1 MGTLHL
7 PPEVEAVFRE
17 FRTCEF
23 TTVNREGQ
31 PLTWPTEPFY
41 DAPAGRLILTSSIAF
56 PVKAYNA
63 RELILFPTPLPDI
76 VGRQGLACLLFH
88 RHNADLGG
96 QHELLIK
103 GELREEAGVLTLRP
117 RDFLTGSGRQDTDRM
132 PYAGSPLD
140 MIRYMV
146 LGRRK
151 ARAYLAKRGKPW
163 TPRPWGKMLR
173 YLDKS

>member
-1 MGTLHL
+1 MWNKQLIACARVYPGGVLTV
-7 PPEVEAVFRE
+7 VEDS
-17 FRTCEF
+17 
-23 TTVNREGQ
+23 GY
-31 PLTWPTEPFY
+31 PLSVRCNVQF
-41 DAPAGRLILTSSIAF
+41 DD
-56 PVKAYNA
+56 A
-63 RELILFPTPLPDI
+63 RELILFPTPPQDI

-103 GELREEAGVLTLRP
+103 GELREEAGILTLRP
-117 RDFLTGSGRQDTDRM
+117 GDFLTGSGRQDTDRM

-151 ARAYLAKRGKPW
+151 ARTYLAKRGKPW

-173 YLDKS
+173 YLDES

>member
-1 MGTLHL
+1 MWNKQLIACARVYPDGVLTV
-7 PPEVEAVFRE
+7 VEDS
-17 FRTCEF
+17 
-23 TTVNREGQ
+23 GY
-31 PLTWPTEPFY
+31 PLSVRCNVQF
-41 DAPAGRLILTSSIAF
+41 D
-56 PVKAYNA
+56 NA
-63 RELILFPTPLPDI
+63 RELILLPAPPQDI

-103 GELREEAGVLTLRP
+103 GELREEAGILTLRP
-117 RDFLTGSGRQDTDRM
+117 GDFLTGSGRQDTDRM

-173 YLDKS
+173 YLDES